1 MEEDDDEPVFVHRSE
16 NGVDWKRS
24 SFTGQP
30 VAFADGV
37 TPWLH
42 TDYQDI
48 LLRLAERMEMELTVV
63 CERFS
68 EIRLPVSNDDAISEW
83 RYHPFLGVFKTLK

>member
-1 MEEDDDEPVFVHRSE
+1 MEEDDDEPVFVHRAE
-16 NGVDWKRS
+16 NGVDWKLS
-24 SFTGQP
+24 SFTEHP

-37 TPWLH
+37 TPWLR

-48 LLRLAERMEMELTVV
+48 LRQLAERMAMELTAI

-68 EIRLPVSNDDAISEW
+68 EIRLPVSSDDAISER
-83 RYHPFLGVFKTLK
+83 RYHPFLGVFKTLR